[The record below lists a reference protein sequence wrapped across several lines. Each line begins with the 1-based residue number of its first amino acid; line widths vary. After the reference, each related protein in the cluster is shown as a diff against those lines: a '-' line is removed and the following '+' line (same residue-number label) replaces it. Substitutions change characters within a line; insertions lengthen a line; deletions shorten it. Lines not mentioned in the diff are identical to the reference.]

1 MWASTHTSTLNG
13 KSSNEMMM
21 TMSRTAI
28 QRQSPG
34 VEFVYIYIYIY
45 ICVHDYMEK
54 EREREREKWQMTC
67 QNLTKPVE
75 PNK

>member
-1 MWASTHTSTLNG
+1 
-13 KSSNEMMM
+13 
-21 TMSRTAI
+21 MSRTAI